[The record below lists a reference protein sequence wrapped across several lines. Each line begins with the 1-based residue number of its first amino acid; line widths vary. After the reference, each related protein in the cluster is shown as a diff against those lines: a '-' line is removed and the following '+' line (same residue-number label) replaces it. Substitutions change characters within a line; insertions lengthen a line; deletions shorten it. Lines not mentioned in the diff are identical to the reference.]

1 MINRACYCLA
11 TAPLSAMSTI
21 IQPTKTLVVLGAGQM
36 GAGIAQVFAQ
46 HQFKVVLVDRVAEA
60 LHRAE
65 ADITRRL
72 DKLEASNTITSQE
85 RHETLQRLSF
95 TTNLPI
101 ACQQA
106 DGAIEAVTE
115 NEAIKTTL
123 FAQLDAALPP
133 HALLASNTSSISIT
147 RLAAVT
153 QRPQLVVGI
162 HFMNPVPVM
171 PLVEVIAGL
180 KTSPDTL
187 ALAHQWVVALGKTAV
202 DSADFPG
209 FIANRILMPM
219 INEAFHTV
227 HQGIATPQA
236 VDTVMRLGMKHPMG
250 PLQLADFIGLDT
262 VLSIL
267 TVLHQGF
274 GDPKFSPC
282 PLLKQL
288 VDAGYLGKKTG
299 RGVYTY

>member
-1 MINRACYCLA
+1 MSLVV
-11 TAPLSAMSTI
+11 TPLSSTI
-21 IQPTKTLVVLGAGQM
+21 VVLGAGQM

-46 HQFKVVLVDRVAEA
+46 HHFNVVLVDSVAEA
-60 LHRAE
+60 LRRAE
-65 ADITRRL
+65 ASITSRL
-72 DKLEASNTITSQE
+72 DKRCADNTLSPQQ
-85 RHETLQRLSF
+85 RQETLQRLRFS
-95 TTNLPI
+95 TDLPS
-101 ACQQA
+101 ACQHA

-115 NEAIKTTL
+115 DEALKTAL
-123 FAQLDAALPP
+123 FAKLDAALPP

-147 RLAAVT
+147 RLAAAT
-153 QRPQLVVGI
+153 QRPQQVIGL

-180 KTSPDTL
+180 NTSPETV
-187 ALAHQWVVALGKTAV
+187 AMAHQWVEALGKTAV

-227 HQGIATPQA
+227 HQGVASAQA
-236 VDTVMRLGMKHPMG
+236 VDSVMKLGMRHPMG

-262 VLSIL
+262 VLAIL
-267 TVLHQGF
+267 NVLHQGF

-288 VDAGYLGKKTG
+288 VDAGYLGKKSG
-299 RGVYTY
+299 RGVYVYDNAPVA